1 MHTHAHVHTHLH
13 IGAHAHTHAH
23 TGTHARTHARTKELR
38 EETVTAADPGDWSR
52 VTRTQ
57 PGGETNFYAVSPF
70 ELF

>member
-57 PGGETNFYAVSPF
+57 PGGGDFYAVSPF